1 MISKEEITRN
11 LRGCLE
17 IFLFMP
23 KGFDRF
29 DVTPSKAIRSFLI
42 PLALL
47 PFILMIIVN
56 MHAEFSP
63 TLIISLNILRIF
75 FSILFCLTAV
85 YFLAKQFDRQEHFY
99 KFIMIS
105 NWLNINSLLLV
116 LPILIGMASGVPSDD
131 FEVYAVFC
139 EIIGYV
145 YSAFVITHCF
155 RLPWEMGGF
164 IAIVGLAINE
174 NLFDLSN
181 YARDLLAVSV

>member
-1 MISKEEITRN
+1 MISKNELAQN

-23 KGFDRF
+23 KGFERF
-29 DVTPSKAIRSFLI
+29 DVTPSKAIRSFFI

-47 PFILMIIVN
+47 PFILMIVVN
-56 MHAEFSP
+56 MHDEFSP
-63 TLIISLNILRIF
+63 TLIVSLNLLRIL
-75 FSILFCLTAV
+75 FSIILFLTAV
-85 YFLAKQFDRQEHFY
+85 YFLTKQFDRHHHFY
-99 KFIMIS
+99 KFILIS
-105 NWLNINSLLLV
+105 NWLNINALLMA
-116 LPILIGMASGVPSDD
+116 LPILFGMATGVPSDD

-145 YSAFVITHCF
+145 YSAFVITYCF

>member
-1 MISKEEITRN
+1 MISKNELAHN

-23 KGFDRF
+23 KGFERF
-29 DVTPSKAIRSFLI
+29 DITPAKAIRSFFI

-47 PFILMIIVN
+47 PFILMIVVN
-56 MHAEFSP
+56 MHDEFSP
-63 TLIISLNILRIF
+63 TLIISLNLLRIF
-75 FSILFCLTAV
+75 FSIILFLTAV
-85 YFLAKQFDRQEHFY
+85 YFLTKQFDRHHHFY
-99 KFIMIS
+99 KFILIS
-105 NWLNINSLLLV
+105 NWLNINALLMA
-116 LPILIGMASGVPSDD
+116 LPILIGMATGVPSDD

-145 YSAFVITHCF
+145 YSAFVITYCF